1 MEVLVFRANGRDSFS
16 GDKSFMYGK
25 STANQVKIMS
35 TNFSYCAW
43 LHICS
48 WLLAW
53 QELKRVRDSW
63 IAQLQLVFSYLV
75 YKKFCLPCGWM
86 LPNAQFSFFARY
98 HSFFFRNVVFPAQA
112 EYSYFLPILG

>member
-1 MEVLVFRANGRDSFS
+1 MAGLKSVSRTFQSPTRVIKILVVILLILGTARIVRAGPGTENVKVEVLQKFFRANGRDSFS

-25 STANQVKIMS
+25 STANQVKIMP

-53 QELKRVRDSW
+53 QELKRLRDSSSRS
-63 IAQLQLVFSYLV
+63 FS
-75 YKKFCLPCGWM
+75 
-86 LPNAQFSFFARY
+86 
-98 HSFFFRNVVFPAQA
+98 
-112 EYSYFLPILG
+112 